1 MEYDMEPF
9 LDSCVERYCELAKIP
24 RSSLKWVKTPF
35 IDEREAMK
43 QEKEALHHN
52 EEIEEHLAGASA
64 KQPLMKTA
72 GVLSSIASKVLMKVL
87 YAGRLARWDLLRA
100 IGFLAN
106 ANHEV
111 DCLE

>member
-64 KQPLMKTA
+64 KQNSGCFVFDRFKSADESVVCRT
-72 GVLSSIASKVLMKVL
+72 
-87 YAGRLARWDLLRA
+87 
-100 IGFLAN
+100 IG
-106 ANHEV
+106 
-111 DCLE
+111 